1 MDNEK
6 VNLQARVAELR
17 EQVNHQ
23 GSASDVAYTVIREAI
38 RGGVIAPGA
47 RLIEVELAEALSM
60 SRTPVHEA
68 LRRLEAERLI
78 DHAPRGGLIVPT
90 MTLDDLIEIFEIR
103 EMLEGLAARR
113 AAERMSRAEIAAMG
127 ETVKRME
134 EAYEAHN
141 IAGVSGASSQYHQI
155 LRSGARYSRLPQL
168 LALLFDSQRSILAH
182 EFGTPER
189 VVTAVAEHRAIYEA
203 IAARDQER
211 AEQLARQHSRN
222 ALNAQI
228 LAHSQLPPAANSRI
242 TPTSR

>member
-1 MDNEK
+1 MDNQKERFR
-6 VNLQARVAELR
+6 ARLAEIR
-17 EQVNHQ
+17 ERFNHY
-23 GSASDVAYTVIREAI
+23 GTASETAYAVIREGI
-38 RGGVIAPGA
+38 RGGAIAPGA

-78 DHAPRGGLIVPT
+78 EHAPRGGLIVPA

-103 EMLEGLAARR
+103 ELLEGLAARR
-113 AAERMSRAEIAAMG
+113 GAERMSQTEIDVMG
-127 ETVKRME
+127 EAVKRME
-134 EAYEAHN
+134 QAMEANDVTA
-141 IAGVSGASSQYHQI
+141 VSDASGQYHRI

-189 VVTAVAEHRAIYEA
+189 MSAAIAEHRAIFEA
-203 IAARDQER
+203 IAARDSEE

-222 ALNAQI
+222 ALRAQI
-228 LAHSQLPPAANSRI
+228 LAHSQ
-242 TPTSR
+242 